1 LTLLGGLGVALLAL
15 AGVIALVGV
24 VVALPR
30 ALRVRRAALATIEL
44 AATYRLLLGISATE
58 LQLAALERNQLLRPY
73 RRVRRWVTHP
83 LTVALAES
91 WARRRTR
98 AREARL
104 EAMGLR

>member
-1 LTLLGGLGVALLAL
+1 MTLLAGVGVALVGLAIVITL
-15 AGVIALVGV
+15 AGLLA
-24 VVALPR
+24 ALPR
-30 ALRVRRAALATIEL
+30 ALRVRRAASATIEL
-44 AATYRLLLGISATE
+44 AATYRLLLGISGTE
-58 LQLAALERNQLLRPY
+58 LELAALERRELLRPY

-83 LTVALAES
+83 LTVALVES

>member
-1 LTLLGGLGVALLAL
+1 MSLLGGAGLALIGLAIVITLAGLLA
-15 AGVIALVGV
+15 
-24 VVALPR
+24 ALPR
-30 ALRVRRAALATIEL
+30 ALRVRRAALATLDL
-44 AATYRLLLGISATE
+44 AVTYRLLLGISATE
-58 LQLAALERNQLLRPY
+58 LQLAALERRQLLRPY
-73 RRVRRWVTHP
+73 RRVRRWITHP